1 MRANPPMLRF
11 MACRGW
17 YVTDA
22 GDLVYNPAK
31 AKGPRKTATTSEKD
45 SEKSKNHDAAPTHF
59 TMRDR
64 SQEQE

>member
-1 MRANPPMLRF
+1 MLRF

-31 AKGPRKTATTSEKD
+31 AKGPRKTATTSA
-45 SEKSKNHDAAPTHF
+45 EKSKNHDAALTHF

-64 SQEQE
+64 SREQK

>member
-1 MRANPPMLRF
+1 MLRF

-31 AKGPRKTATTSEKD
+31 AKGPRKTATTSAEK
-45 SEKSKNHDAAPTHF
+45 SEKHDVAPSHF
-59 TMRDR
+59 TMRAR
-64 SQEQE
+64 SREQK